1 MGSIH
6 LATCL
11 LLVVA
16 NVGSFGR
23 TTTISDGNKK
33 VRRNTLK
40 SLRSISAKYQQI
52 DAFLVQETGTYDFK
66 CAPFFNGPTSSN
78 QGTSYANFEPRGVCS
93 YTCSGDAFIDPH
105 CKSEISSTIHQYMYK
120 NPRRRNKVGRVAI
133 LNCYRNH
140 AQSTND
146 FTQQISALMN
156 RIDSASGV
164 NKFVCAGDFNDEDVS
179 IPGLSEITHPL
190 LSHKHNNTSAAC
202 YIDKVFSNLTDVAI
216 IDVMNSLE
224 NKGPGLGHKLFI
236 VKVGKSP
243 ASPSKIVKIL
253 KPARLRKAAKQINLS
268 EFSEHFWDQGCIE
281 ERGLD
286 LNRILDVIVEDAT
299 VTKVVN
305 SAPKDKKIVTL
316 DDIESKIDI
325 PNDKHIHKHFYDFV
339 DLFRKKKVRDTSSIR
354 PKLHDFVKVLELKL
368 KNLNKPNLS
377 LTGALIEETHSVTR
391 ASSHWQRFASHR
403 HKGGTRSSASGSSY
417 SPSFPSLENFRKLV
431 FSLSNSNAKDHTGM
445 STKNFKTI
453 LKYSP
458 DMMKCMFYLSRRIFA
473 EGVMPACLKQDRI
486 SFLYKRKNCRKLAKN
501 YRPITIAPVTGKVI
515 EKILAAEL
523 DKIDDGNSW
532 NHAYKKA
539 KSTQSAVINAI
550 ETVDRLSKEAKTWQ
564 KKGFNAKVVL
574 MAEDISSAFE
584 SIDGGAVCSYL
595 KPFDTNPRFKMA
607 AITRSYLDRD
617 SQVSENNELSPVTK
631 PSSSR
636 SSPQGSILSCRYWR
650 IFDGLATRM
659 FVNSMVSITEA
670 SPIMKSFNHIS
681 YADDHLSLCLFV
693 WQGDPSPPMEVTHH
707 ILTTRK
713 VFDES
718 TKAIGCGMNPDKS
731 EIIIDAA
738 IKGLDKSDFDK
749 SFVWLGYSLSLKDNL
764 LIFNKDKFNSKKHE
778 IRNYVR
784 DIFSYAPTISV
795 RRKIFMV
802 YIAPIIDYYLP
813 TLIMSNQNAANDL
826 ELFQK
831 EILKMVLGVSKSCP
845 GNQVEKVLGINP
857 VNYRLY
863 KSCCRFK
870 HFLITSPRPDPP
882 TGIRTRSKKTLQITN
897 KTIAERIRWISSNSV
912 KTTKRRYEANFAK
925 KWANNTN
932 ERFSKFCKAAKS
944 LSA

>member
-16 NVGSFGR
+16 NVGSFGK
-23 TTTISDGNKK
+23 TNTISDGNKK

-52 DAFLVQETGTYDFK
+52 DAFLVQESGSYDFK
-66 CAPFFNGPTSSN
+66 CAPFFDGPKSSN
-78 QGTSYANFEPRGVCS
+78 QSITYSNFEPRGVCS
-93 YTCSGDAFIDPH
+93 YSCSGDAFIDPFN
-105 CKSEISSTIHQYMYK
+105 KSEISSTIHEYMYK
-120 NPRRRNKVGRVAI
+120 NPRRRNKIGKVAI

-140 AQSTND
+140 AQSSDD
-146 FTQQISALMN
+146 FTRQITALMN
-156 RIDSASGV
+156 KIDSATGV
-164 NKFVCAGDFNDEDVS
+164 NKFVCAGDFNDENFC
-179 IPGLSEITHPL
+179 IPGLPEITHPL
-190 LSHKHNNTSAAC
+190 LSHKHNNASTPC
-202 YIDKVFSNLTDVAI
+202 FIDKVFSNLKDVAI

-236 VKVGKSP
+236 VRVGK
-243 ASPSKIVKIL
+243 AKTSPSKIIKII
-253 KPARLRKAAKQINLS
+253 KPARLRKAAKQIDLS
-268 EFSEHFWDQGCIE
+268 SFDEAFWGHGCIE

-286 LNRILDVIVEDAT
+286 INRILDTILEDAT
-299 VTKVVN
+299 VTKVVTP
-305 SAPKDKKIVTL
+305 SPKDKKIVTL

-325 PNDKHIHKHFYDFV
+325 PNDKNIHKHFYDFV
-339 DLFRKKKVRDTSSIR
+339 DLFRKKKVKDTSNIR
-354 PKLHDFVKVLELKL
+354 PKLKDFVKVLEDKL
-368 KNLNKPNLS
+368 RNLNKPE
-377 LTGALIEETHSVTR
+377 LTLTSALIDEAHSETM
-391 ASSHWQRFASHR
+391 AYSHWSRFPRHR
-403 HKGGTRSSASGSSY
+403 LPGGKSTASGCSY
-417 SPSFPSLENFRKLV
+417 LPCFPSLEGFKRLV

-458 DMMKCMFYLSRRIFA
+458 GMMKSMYYFSRRIFQ
-473 EGVMPACLKQDRI
+473 EGVMPKCLKQDRI
-486 SFLYKRKNCRKLAKN
+486 SFLYKRKNCRTKAKN

-515 EKILAAEL
+515 EKVLAAEL
-523 DKIDDGNSW
+523 DKINDGNDW
-532 NHAYKKA
+532 NHAYKKFR
-539 KSTQSAVINAI
+539 STQSAVINAI
-550 ETVDRLSKEAKTWQ
+550 ETVDRLALEAKDWRQ
-564 KKGFNAKVVL
+564 KGFNAKIVL
-574 MAEDISSAFE
+574 LAEDISSAFE

-595 KPFDTNPRFKMA
+595 KPFDTNPDFKMA

-617 SQVSENNELSPVTK
+617 SQVIENNDSSPVTK
-631 PSSSR
+631 PSNSR

-659 FVNSMVSITEA
+659 FVSSMKRISDA
-670 SPIMKSFNHIS
+670 SPYMKSFHHIS

-693 WQGDPSPPMEVTHH
+693 WSGDSSLPMEVTHH
-707 ILTTRK
+707 ILCVRK

-731 EIIIDAA
+731 EIIVDAVV
-738 IKGLDKSDFDK
+738 KGLKSSDFDK
-749 SFVWLGYSLSLKDNL
+749 SFVWLGYSLSMKDNL
-764 LIFNKDKFNSKKHE
+764 LVFNKEKFNSKKHE

-795 RRKIFMV
+795 RRKIYMV

-845 GNQVEKVLGINP
+845 GNQVEKVLAINS
-857 VNYRLY
+857 VRFRLY
-863 KSCCRFK
+863 KSCLRYK
-870 HFLITSPRPDPP
+870 NFLITPPCPDPP
-882 TGIRTRSKKTLQITN
+882 SGIRTRSKKILQNTSKI
-897 KTIAERIRWISSNSV
+897 ISERIRWISSDSV
-912 KTTKRRYEANFAK
+912 NTTKRRYEAGFAL

-932 ERFSKFCKAAKS
+932 ERFSKFCKASKKN
-944 LSA
+944 L